1 MGRMNFSRKKTANQ
15 KINKKKE
22 RKGII
27 ELVNIKSSKCL
38 AMTSIWRIVFA
49 EQMVNFI
56 NSNILNIITNKH

>member
-1 MGRMNFSRKKTANQ
+1 MNFSRKKTANQ
-15 KINKKKE
+15 KINKNKE

>member
-1 MGRMNFSRKKTANQ
+1 MNFSRKKTANQ

-27 ELVNIKSSKCL
+27 EFVNIKSSKCL

>member
-1 MGRMNFSRKKTANQ
+1 MNFSRKKIANQ

>member
-1 MGRMNFSRKKTANQ
+1 MNFSRKKTANQ